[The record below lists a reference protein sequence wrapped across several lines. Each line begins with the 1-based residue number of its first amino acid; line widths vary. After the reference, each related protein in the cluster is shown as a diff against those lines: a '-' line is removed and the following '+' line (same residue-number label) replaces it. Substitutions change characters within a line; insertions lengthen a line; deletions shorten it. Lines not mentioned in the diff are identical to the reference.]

1 MKKSVL
7 TIVIISSI
15 IGWGCSRFDTEKLNL
30 KQSVEKSV
38 ADVNNAIH
46 VISGTKGYEILCADE
61 ADLKSETDF
70 RDSITLDMVAGIY
83 DFKPDLTHYHQFFI
97 PYRMFEKTGESDLMI
112 VNLPQELVIHPR
124 SLHLLQA
131 PDSILKNDF
140 TITASGY
147 NFYYTW
153 FNEFDYKLN
162 AGFELD
168 AEDLGSFDVI
178 AAGSKDSGTSYAS
191 EYTFTKGYSIGVDF
205 ESGDSSVYS
214 FLLADGDDIL
224 LKETRIKV
232 RQGYHKR
239 ERLYILT
246 IGNVEIRRG
255 TAIDSIQVFLDGVLQ
270 KEAGAKII
278 EDTGSDG
285 SFCHR
290 RDILLTFDDGTT
302 MNLSELL
309 APSREILRNLYDS
322 LHSMRLAKH
331 IVDYIAISI
340 HYHSHYQPG

>member
-7 TIVIISSI
+7 TIAIISGIMAWS
-15 IGWGCSRFDTEKLNL
+15 CSRFETEKLNL

-38 ADVNNAIH
+38 ADVNNAIQI
-46 VISGTKGYEILCADE
+46 ISATGGYEILSADE
-61 ADLKSETDF
+61 AALKSETDF

-83 DFKPDLTHYHQFFI
+83 DFKPDLSHHHQFFI
-97 PYRMFEKTGESDLMI
+97 PFRMFERTGDSDEMV
-112 VNLPQELVIHPR
+112 VNLPHELVFQPR
-124 SLHLLQA
+124 SLHTLQA
-131 PDSILKNDF
+131 PDSTLENDF

-153 FNEFDYKLN
+153 FNGFDYKLN

-168 AEDLGSFDVI
+168 AEDLGSYDVV
-178 AAGSKDSGTSYAS
+178 AAGSKDSGTTYSS
-191 EYTFTKGYSIGVDF
+191 EYTFTEGYTIGVGF
-205 ESGDSSVYS
+205 ESGDSSVS
-214 FLLADGDDIL
+214 TFVLADGDDVL
-224 LKETRIKV
+224 LKETHITL
-232 RQGYHKR
+232 RQGYHKK
-239 ERLYILT
+239 ERLYLLT

-255 TAIDSIQVFLDGVLQ
+255 TAMDSIQVSLDGVLQ
-270 KEAGAKII
+270 KEAGAKITD
-278 EDTGSDG
+278 ETGSDG

-309 APSREILRNLYDS
+309 APSREILRTLYDS
-322 LHSMRLAKH
+322 LHGMKLAKH

-340 HYHSHYQPG
+340 YYHSLYQPG

>member
-1 MKKSVL
+1 MAWS
-7 TIVIISSI
+7 
-15 IGWGCSRFDTEKLNL
+15 CSRFEPENLTL

-38 ADVNNAIH
+38 GDVNNALH
-46 VISGTKGYEILCADE
+46 AISETGGYKILSADE
-61 ADLKSETDF
+61 TSLKSETDF
-70 RDSITLDMVAGIY
+70 NDSITLDMVSGIY
-83 DFKPDLTHYHQFFI
+83 DFNPDPSGHQQLFI
-97 PYRMFEKTGESDLMI
+97 PYRLFEKTEDSDQMV

-124 SLHLLQA
+124 SMHTMQA
-131 PDSILKNDF
+131 PDSTLDNDF
-140 TITASGY
+140 TITASEY

-153 FNEFDYKLN
+153 LNEFDYLLN

-168 AEDLGSFDVI
+168 AEDLGSYAVL
-178 AAGSKDSGTSYAS
+178 AGGNRDSGSSYAS
-191 EYTFTKGYSIGVDF
+191 EFTFTEGYSIGVGF
-205 ESGDSSVYS
+205 QSGDSSVTS
-214 FLLADGDDIL
+214 FLLAEGDDIL
-224 LKETRIKV
+224 LKETLIKV
-232 RQGYHKR
+232 RQGFHKR
-239 ERLYILT
+239 ERHYILT

-255 TAIDSIQVFLDGVLQ
+255 TTMDSIQVFIDGVLQ

-278 EDTGSDG
+278 DETGSDG

-322 LHSMRLAKH
+322 LHGMKVAKH

-340 HYHSHYQPG
+340 YYHSQYQPG